1 MLLSNGCSKQTLIEA
16 WIFTQ
21 KSLKLGEGEGDLKA
35 VLRTVYSIEKTCQR
49 ETFNS
54 MTKTKSALDVI
65 PPFHFTSF
73 KVVTNMWGGP
83 FDIWVHLNL
92 GHPVDQDSKLYFE
105 QNIPFSFHRELFV
118 YKEWSSLFCN
128 ATVAFLTDLC
138 HGYPGF
144 PK

>member
-1 MLLSNGCSKQTLIEA
+1 MQQTNPYWSMNFHTKKLETGGGGGG
-16 WIFTQ
+16 F
-21 KSLKLGEGEGDLKA
+21 KSRFKDCLQHWNLF
-35 VLRTVYSIEKTCQR
+35 QR

-54 MTKTKSALDVI
+54 MTKTESALDVI